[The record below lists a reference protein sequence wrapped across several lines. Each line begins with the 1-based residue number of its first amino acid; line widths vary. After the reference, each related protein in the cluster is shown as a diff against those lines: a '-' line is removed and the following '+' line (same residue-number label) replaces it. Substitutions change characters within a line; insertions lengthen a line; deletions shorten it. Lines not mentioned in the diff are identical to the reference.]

1 MSKIKQFLTTL
12 IGFAAFA
19 FIFYLVFRPDKE
31 MMIGIGAVV
40 AGIILI
46 VLVIGLIGRIREK
59 MEEKRRT
66 QHYKDRIES

>member
-1 MSKIKQFLTTL
+1 MSKIKQFLTTI

-19 FIFYLVFRPDKE
+19 FVFYLVFRPEKR

-46 VLVIGLIGRIREK
+46 VLVVGLIGRIK
-59 MEEKRRT
+59 DKAEEKRRMKP
-66 QHYKDRIES
+66 YKERTE